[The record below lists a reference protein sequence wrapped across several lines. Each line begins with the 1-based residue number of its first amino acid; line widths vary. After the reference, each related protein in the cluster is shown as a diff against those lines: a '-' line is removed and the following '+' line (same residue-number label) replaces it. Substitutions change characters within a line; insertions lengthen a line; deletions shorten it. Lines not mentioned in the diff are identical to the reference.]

1 MRHSKVLLGLS
12 LLLFTILTSIPESF
26 AQSTTY
32 ENQEYGFSIEY
43 PSEWILNDAI
53 QQQNPWIE
61 IVSFVP
67 DTPDWSQGI
76 YVNMWDGDLKD
87 KDFDSEEFLEN
98 HNQGAQEWC
107 SSLSISEDG
116 FACSNYSLIDQ
127 NTVSI
132 SERQSFLLEEN
143 WTRTENDTSSEV
155 LVYNLQIPDGEDRWT
170 IIAESKKEIIDEA
183 SDILKNSLD
192 SFTLLKKLPNSTD
205 IEKIPPPRQQLKNN
219 IEPSDITCNPDFVLI
234 FKATDNS
241 PACVKPSTAQ
251 KLLERGWSIL
261 WNP

>member
-53 QQQNPWIE
+53 QQKNPWIE
-61 IVSFVP
+61 IVSFLP
-67 DTPDWSQGI
+67 DTPDWSAGI

-98 HNQGAQEWC
+98 HNQAAQDWC
-107 SSLSISEDG
+107 SSLLVSVDG
-116 FACSNYSLIDQ
+116 FECSNYTLVDQ
-127 NTVSI
+127 RTVSI
-132 SERQSFLLEEN
+132 SGRESFLLEEN
-143 WTRTENDTSSEV
+143 WTRMDNTTSSEV

-170 IIAESKKEIIDEA
+170 IIAESKLELIDETA
-183 SDILKNSLD
+183 NILKNSID
-192 SFTLLKKLPNSTD
+192 SFSLLNELQPATSKIFSPKQQIQNNVQPAD
-205 IEKIPPPRQQLKNN
+205 ILCG
-219 IEPSDITCNPDFVLI
+219 TGLMLI
-234 FKATDNS
+234 FKASDNS
-241 PACVKPSTAQ
+241 PACVKPSSIL
-251 KLLERGWSIL
+251 KLVERGWA
-261 WNP
+261 NP